1 MIAIRRTGVHVKHVF
16 TGWQVVKLS
25 CKTARYYLQGG
36 TPLDPAID
44 LKLIIFS

>member
-1 MIAIRRTGVHVKHVF
+1 MINARRAALHVKHVLS
-16 TGWQVVKLS
+16 GGQVVKLS

-36 TPLDPAID
+36 YPLDPAID